1 MSRST
6 QIVDDAK
13 EMKTDSK
20 RMRVL
25 LILVG
30 VGALA
35 TGIWKFVAG
44 DLVTAGSLFVIMTL
58 CVGRLRSEAV
68 CRYMDNHPKTL
79 LVGLIVV
86 AIVAILSAMP

>member
-6 QIVDDAK
+6 QIVDGPK
-13 EMKTDSK
+13 EMRTDSK
-20 RMRVL
+20 RMRAF

-86 AIVAILSAMP
+86 AIVAILSSMP